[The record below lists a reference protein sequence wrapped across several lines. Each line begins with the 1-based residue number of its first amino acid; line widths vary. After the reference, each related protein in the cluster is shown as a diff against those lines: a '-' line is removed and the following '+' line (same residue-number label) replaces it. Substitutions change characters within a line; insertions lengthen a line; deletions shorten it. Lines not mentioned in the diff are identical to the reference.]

1 MKAHILETKRDDISI
16 NYNNI
21 SSNNKDNINNNIFQ
35 QYSKISN
42 ENQQIY

>member
-21 SSNNKDNINNNIFQ
+21 SSNNNDNINNIFQ